1 MLSPRLIFRLLPWL
15 ILTVMIFTL
24 YITSRWPFGSSNEQQ
39 REMIETTTILNEIEN
54 IGRLEL
60 VKYRFKEIFDYQKL
74 SESKAVGSAIL
85 KTYDFNPD
93 LKVVLIA
100 TGEAVGC
107 IDLQKMDTSD
117 IRAHGDTIIISLPA
131 PELCYYKLDLE
142 NTKIYSF
149 NKESWLSRLFS
160 DDEEK
165 NQALEAAYRKAE
177 KAIRE
182 AALQSGILTQT
193 NENAVNML
201 TPMLENLTG
210 KSVLL
215 ITAMPAHGLDKDL

>member
-15 ILTVMIFTL
+15 MLTAMIFTL

>member
-1 MLSPRLIFRLLPWL
+1 MLSPRLIFKLLPWL
-15 ILTVMIFTL
+15 MLTVMIFTL
-24 YITSRWPFGSSNEQQ
+24 YITSRWPFVSSNEQQ

-107 IDLQKMDTSD
+107 IDLQKMDASD